1 MKKLVG
7 LGQRALQC
15 LAGLALSATLV
26 ACGGGGGSAGTP
38 VVGGGG
44 TTTPTTPATDVA
56 TVTMSLSSTTV
67 TAGAPATL
75 TVKVVNKAGTA
86 LPGLIVKFS
95 TDGGL
100 GAFSAA
106 SALTDASGV
115 ASTVMSPAV
124 ATSTGADT
132 VKATVTYLDK
142 SYSAST
148 GFQLTATNVTIASF
162 TSDVANLSAYG
173 QANLTVTLVGT
184 SATTPVTLA
193 MTSSCTTSG
202 KGSLTP
208 ATQTTSTGR
217 ATFTFRDGGCGAVA
231 ASENLQVSVTGTSL
245 TQSLALPVSSPS
257 AASIGFVSAAPTS
270 IYLRGSGLVESS
282 NVTFQV
288 KDGNNNGLPGK
299 TVVLEPSV
307 LVGDLRLDDQTGA
320 VTKITDSNGNVIV
333 RINSGTVP
341 TPVRIKATLQGSNI
355 STVSS
360 ALAIAVGLPS
370 QLNFSM
376 APATLN
382 IEGYSI
388 QATPNTFTVIAAD
401 RLGNPVPDGTAVN
414 FVAEGGQIQA
424 IKMTAL
430 NNSGIATT
438 TANFVSASP
447 VPVDG
452 RVTVVAY
459 ALGEKSFLDVNGN
472 NVYDAGEDFQDLG
485 DIFLD
490 RKYDNFYQ
498 ASEDQFVS
506 LATGDSKSCLP
517 AASSL
522 LATDVT
528 VPVRP
533 NTCSQQWGRAYVRRA
548 SQIIFSTSDAR
559 PLWGEAWHPNAVGVG
574 GSCAA
579 SATLTTHYVSDVKQD
594 KVYKV
599 VSGTQLYAMG
609 GSSSISITL
618 ADANGVA
625 FNPMAAGTVASFVAT
640 DGLSTTLLGGSPVP
654 STAYPT
660 ALNFSY
666 KFDEK
671 TDEGTVTINLKSP
684 SGLTTS
690 VPVKISTRAIGQA
703 VKDAIK
709 VAWDADTNVPKKVT
723 ADPDKPATWS
733 LDQQYRYSLAAC
745 TP

>member
-44 TTTPTTPATDVA
+44 STPGTPSATDTA
-56 TVTMSLSSTTV
+56 TVSLSLSSATV

-115 ASTVMSPAV
+115 ASTVMSPAQ
-124 ATSTGADT
+124 ATSSGADT

-173 QANLTVTLVGT
+173 QANLTVTLSGT

-202 KGSLTP
+202 RGSLTP
-208 ATQTTSTGR
+208 STQTTSTGR
-217 ATFTFRDGGCGAVA
+217 ATFTFRDGGCGAV
-231 ASENLQVSVTGTSL
+231 ENLQVSVAGTNL
-245 TQSLALPVSSPS
+245 TQSLALPVASPS

-333 RINSGTVP
+333 RVNSGTVP

-388 QATPNTFTVIAAD
+388 QGTPNTFTVIAAD

-430 NNSGIATT
+430 NGNGIATT

-447 VPVDG
+447 VPLDG

-490 RKYDNFYQ
+490 RKYDNFYL

-506 LATGDSKSCLP
+506 LATGDSKACLQ
-517 AASSL
+517 AASLL

-533 NTCSQQWGRAYVRRA
+533 STCSQQWGRAYVRRA
-548 SQIIFSTSDAR
+548 LQTVFSTSDAR
-559 PLWGEAWHPNAVGVG
+559 PLWGTSWPDNAVGEDGICQSPV
-574 GSCAA
+574 
-579 SATLTTHYVSDVKQD
+579 TLTTHYVSDLKQETAF
-594 KVYKV
+594 KAVANTK
-599 VSGTQLYAMG
+599 LYGMA
-609 GSSSISITL
+609 SSSTIAIAL
-618 ADANGVA
+618 ADANPMA
-625 FNPMAAGTVASFVAT
+625 FNPMAAGTTVSFAT
-640 DGLSTTLLGGSPVP
+640 TEGLSASLQGGSPVP
-654 STAYPT
+654 STASPNGLT
-660 ALNFSY
+660 FSY
-666 KFDEK
+666 KFDDK
-671 TDEGTVTINLKSP
+671 TDEGTVTVNVKSP
-684 SGLTTS
+684 SGLVTS
-690 VPVKISTRAIGQA
+690 VPIKISTRKYGS
-703 VKDAIK
+703 
-709 VAWDADTNVPKKVT
+709 NVTEAKPGEPTEDEKYRKK
-723 ADPDKPATWS
+723 
-733 LDQQYRYSLAAC
+733 LAKCAS
-745 TP
+745 